1 MLNNEIMKKLHIKIK
16 FFTSCNYVKIKE
28 KQRAL
33 PGLIA
38 QKMEELIIL
47 SNCCGY

>member
-1 MLNNEIMKKLHIKIK
+1 LIKPHEEALIPD
-16 FFTSCNYVKIKE
+16 VKIKE
-28 KQRAL
+28 RQRAL

-38 QKMEELIIL
+38 QEMEELIIL